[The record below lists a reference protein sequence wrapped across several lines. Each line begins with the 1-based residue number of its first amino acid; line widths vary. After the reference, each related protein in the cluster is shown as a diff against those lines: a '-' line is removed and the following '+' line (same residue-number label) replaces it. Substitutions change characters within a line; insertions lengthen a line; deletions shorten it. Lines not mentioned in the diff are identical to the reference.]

1 MGVKTTRILLLAA
14 LLLLCTTAAA
24 LAGTVTATGQ
34 GATERD
40 ALHNAMRQAIEQ
52 EVGVLIDSRTYV
64 ENYRVISDKIFTQ
77 SEGYINGYQILAQ
90 SYENAIY
97 SVTIRANVSSDL
109 LNTDLMS
116 HLQKRALV
124 SANMQD
130 PRVGVL
136 FINAR
141 DRSSNPSL
149 ENLVMACLQENG
161 FMRLIDMN
169 QIDASVRNRIAN
181 AVFEGDENLAQML
194 QSHFNVDYLVTGLV
208 EISGTDW
215 SQVLEQVIP
224 VFGGIGYSKA
234 DVTISVRMVN
244 ANTGEIAYA
253 GSFDAHSSRSGNDAQ
268 RAALRKA
275 AKDLVRALSQGA
287 LKKAANPEQHVTILV
302 TNGVLGTMSE
312 AYGWL
317 SRIDGVNNIY
327 VRSVQGGNMQI
338 DVNYNGTAYDMA
350 QALEREGITIRE
362 LNSEYIRI

>member
-1 MGVKTTRILLLAA
+1 MRTIRALGLTA
-14 LLLLCTTAAA
+14 LLLLCTVATA

-64 ENYRVISDKIFTQ
+64 ENYRVISDKIFTH
-77 SEGYINGYQILAQ
+77 SEGYINGYQILSQ
-90 SYENAIY
+90 SYANAIY

-130 PRVGVL
+130 PRIGVL
-136 FINAR
+136 FINAH
-141 DRSSNPSL
+141 DRSSNPSI
-149 ENLVMACLQENG
+149 ENLVMASLQDNG
-161 FMRLIDMN
+161 FMRIVDMN

-181 AVFEGDENLAQML
+181 AVFEGDEDLVQML

-208 EISGTDW
+208 EVASNDW
-215 SQVLEQVIP
+215 SSVLEQVIP

-253 GSFDAHSSRSGNDAQ
+253 GSFDAHSSRSGSDAA

-275 AKDLVRALSQGA
+275 AKDLVKALSRGA

-302 TNGVLGTMSE
+302 TNNALGTMSE

-317 SRIDGVNNIY
+317 SRLDGVNNIY
-327 VRSVQGGNMQI
+327 VRSAQGGNMQI
-338 DVNYNGTAYDMA
+338 DVNYNGTAYDLA
-350 QALEREGITIRE
+350 QALEREGVVIRE
-362 LNSEYIRI
+362 MNSEYIRI